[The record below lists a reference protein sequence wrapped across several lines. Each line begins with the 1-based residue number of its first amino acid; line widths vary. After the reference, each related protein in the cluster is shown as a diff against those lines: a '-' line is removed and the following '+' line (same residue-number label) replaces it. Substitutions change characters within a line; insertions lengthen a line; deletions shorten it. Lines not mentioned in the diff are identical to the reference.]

1 MILNVIHQFL
11 SQHKY
16 KMSNN
21 QNGPVT
27 EELPTKK
34 NVRNILIVLDN
45 MIRVIPY
52 VREEENFKS
61 DLERQLNKA
70 SYVAPE
76 NVHTVWRNVQNI
88 ITNRFNG
95 YSDKSTL
102 PQWCVLLL
110 DIWVGG
116 DKHPP
121 TTPSVKGGVRG
132 ERSSLQD

>member
-1 MILNVIHQFL
+1 
-11 SQHKY
+11 
-16 KMSNN
+16 MSNN

-27 EELPTKK
+27 EEVPTKK
-34 NVRNILIVLDN
+34 NVRNILIVLDK

-70 SYVAPE
+70 PYVAPE
-76 NVHTVWRNVQNI
+76 NVHTIWRNVQNI
-88 ITNRFNG
+88 ITDRFNAHN
-95 YSDKSTL
+95 DKSTL

>member
-1 MILNVIHQFL
+1 
-11 SQHKY
+11 
-16 KMSNN
+16 MSNN
-21 QNGPVT
+21 QNGTVTEQVPVT
-27 EELPTKK
+27 EEVPVTEQVPVPKK

-45 MIRVIPY
+45 MIRVIPDKC
-52 VREEENFKS
+52 EENFKS
-61 DLERQLNKA
+61 DLERQFIKA
-70 SYVAPE
+70 SYMAPE
-76 NVHTVWRNVQNI
+76 NMYTIWRNVQYI
-88 ITNRFNG
+88 ITERFNAHN
-95 YSDKSTL
+95 DKSTL

>member
-1 MILNVIHQFL
+1 
-11 SQHKY
+11 
-16 KMSNN
+16 MSNN
-21 QNGPVT
+21 QNGTVTEQVPVT
-27 EELPTKK
+27 EEVPVTEQVPVPKK